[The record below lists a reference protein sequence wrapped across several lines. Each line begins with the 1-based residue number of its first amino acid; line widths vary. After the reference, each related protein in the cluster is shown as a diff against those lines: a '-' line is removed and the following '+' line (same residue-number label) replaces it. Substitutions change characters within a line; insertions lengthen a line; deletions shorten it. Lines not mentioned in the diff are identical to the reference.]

1 MQVCECMN
9 DSTHVFKGRY
19 LDGVSCPICGGPV
32 LPKPYDE
39 RKNSNLPYYRDLKKQ
54 SSKRK
59 STITIDLNFD
69 DKSKLKLRAIA
80 KHVGALVDELDV
92 IDNAWQCECG
102 SLDYS
107 DHTYPSG
114 SLVTRVCNKCKESY
128 LIPNDKELPTRLE
141 GSK

>member
-9 DSTHVFKGRY
+9 DSSHVFKGRH
-19 LDGVSCPICGGPV
+19 LNGVSCPICGGPV

-39 RKNSNLPYYRDLKKQ
+39 RKDSNLPYYRDLKKQ

-80 KHVGALVDELDV
+80 KHVGALADDLDA
-92 IDNAWQCECG
+92 INNSFTINEQRKQHGLNPIQDGDN
-102 SLDYS
+102 L
-107 DHTYPSG
+107 
-114 SLVTRVCNKCKESY
+114 LCKM
-128 LIPNDKELPTRLE
+128 E
-141 GSK
+141 GSE

>member
-9 DSTHVFKGRY
+9 DSSHVFKGRH

-39 RKNSNLPYYRDLKKQ
+39 RKDSNLPYYRDLKKQ

-59 STITIDLNFD
+59 SAITIDLNFD

-80 KHVGALVDELDV
+80 KHVGALADELDA
-92 IDNAWQCECG
+92 IDNADIEKRKEFTVSIG
-102 SLDYS
+102 TSNNKNAEDIANELKNLS
-107 DHTYPSG
+107 
-114 SLVTRVCNKCKESY
+114 TR
-128 LIPNDKELPTRLE
+128 IE
-141 GSK
+141 GIE